1 MKIMDKEQLIA
12 IFGQENVDSYEKWNF
27 DSPID
32 DDDRNFVFSCMNTLD
47 WLISNGDKER
57 EYDYY
62 NIVKNT
68 LQSAGGEEIS
78 TGNDFGFHS
87 FIREILQNSLDHPVR
102 GDGKA
107 EISIQMEDTSLIYT
121 HNGRPFGFEIGKPT
135 STMLG
140 LFNPLT
146 RIKKYDFRIGRFGIG
161 FKSWILFFRE
171 FKLTTIWNRCKFS
184 CKIGVDQFA
193 ADGEQ
198 FILEMETCVFEQEV
212 DQSDTIEFEFTE
224 RIGGDGEWEIEEN
237 YLIKIITSTLSTWNQ
252 KEVAVSFTDM
262 AKSEQK
268 FISKISKK
276 KLGEFDVDRIDVS
289 HENELVES
297 NIIN

>member
-1 MKIMDKEQLIA
+1 MDKEQLIA
-12 IFGQENVDSYEKWNF
+12 IFGQDNVDAYEKWNF

-47 WLISNGDKER
+47 WLISHGNIER

-121 HNGRPFGFEIGKPT
+121 HTTEGLLVSRSINPPRPCWAC
-135 STMLG
+135 ST
-140 LFNPLT
+140 P
-146 RIKKYDFRIGRFGIG
+146 
-161 FKSWILFFRE
+161 
-171 FKLTTIWNRCKFS
+171 
-184 CKIGVDQFA
+184 
-193 ADGEQ
+193 
-198 FILEMETCVFEQEV
+198 
-212 DQSDTIEFEFTE
+212 
-224 RIGGDGEWEIEEN
+224 
-237 YLIKIITSTLSTWNQ
+237 
-252 KEVAVSFTDM
+252 
-262 AKSEQK
+262 
-268 FISKISKK
+268 
-276 KLGEFDVDRIDVS
+276 
-289 HENELVES
+289 
-297 NIIN
+297 